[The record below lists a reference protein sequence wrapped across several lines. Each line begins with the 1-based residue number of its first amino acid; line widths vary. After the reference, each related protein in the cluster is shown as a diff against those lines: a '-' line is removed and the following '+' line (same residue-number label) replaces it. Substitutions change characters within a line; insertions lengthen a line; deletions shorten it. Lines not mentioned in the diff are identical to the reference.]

1 MESLLHDR
9 SSVSLSILALSSHAR
24 FFSYFDNY
32 VKVTKMNYE
41 GNLTRLSMSF
51 KIDASTDYKFVTE
64 MVAAIR
70 I

>member
-1 MESLLHDR
+1 
-9 SSVSLSILALSSHAR
+9 
-24 FFSYFDNY
+24 
-32 VKVTKMNYE
+32 MNYE

-64 MVAAIR
+64 MVAAIW